1 MAPTPQRRWVRWPPS
16 SPSGLSP
23 GPSSTW
29 RLHASSATT
38 TRSRHEPC
46 WPRLPAPWVSTWCM
60 SHAPSSLPPL
70 APHSPGLSP
79 APCVHLV
86 SQAPS
91 PSPSPQPLLRSLC
104 PEPSSPQCCLL
115 LLPDPAPHSL
125 PHIHPLPSQQ
135 HFPSALP
142 LCPRPKSPKSPSCP
156 EPPHGGCALSPT
168 PVGSAGPLAPCP
180 ALSLLCSPQ
189 HGIHPAPGPRHP
201 QPRRGGLRAAGGRG
215 GLPARPCPPAWQHQ
229 RPCSLRPRGG

>member
-60 SHAPSSLPPL
+60 SHAASSLPPL
-70 APHSPGLSP
+70 SPHSPGLSP

-86 SQAPS
+86 SQTPS
-91 PSPSPQPLLRSLC
+91 PSPPFGPSVPSLPLPSAASSYSLTPLPTPHTSPAPPPSSISPQP
-104 PEPSSPQCCLL
+104 
-115 LLPDPAPHSL
+115 
-125 PHIHPLPSQQ
+125 
-135 HFPSALP
+135 
-142 LCPRPKSPKSPSCP
+142 CPRAPVPNLPNPRPALNPCTVAVLSLLSP
-156 EPPHGGCALSPT
+156 GCALSPT
-168 PVGSAGPLAPCP
+168 PVGSVGPLAPCP
-180 ALSLLCSPQ
+180 ALSPLCSPQ

-201 QPRRGGLRAAGGRG
+201 RPRCGGL
-215 GLPARPCPPAWQHQ
+215 
-229 RPCSLRPRGG
+229 

>member
-60 SHAPSSLPPL
+60 SHAASSLPPL
-70 APHSPGLSP
+70 SPHSPGLSP

-201 QPRRGGLRAAGGRG
+201 RPRCGGL
-215 GLPARPCPPAWQHQ
+215 
-229 RPCSLRPRGG
+229 